1 MPSVETHSNSFQ
13 YAQSVNKQKKKLH
26 QLKNIFVHLIQIS
39 RKPKQPKKSEQLNPS
54 KAHLSYVKK
63 SDYNERPSI

>member
-26 QLKNIFVHLIQIS
+26 QQKNIFVHLIQIS
-39 RKPKQPKKSEQLNPS
+39 RKPKTAQKIGT
-54 KAHLSYVKK
+54 A
-63 SDYNERPSI
+63 